1 MQLSTV
7 ERSSDPGPGE
17 PVAEAADAE
26 VLWLR
31 AENRRLRDR
40 LKSLGEVSLRINST
54 QDLDSVMQGVIDG
67 ARVLTGAR
75 YGALITFDASGGIH
89 KLHTSGIAA
98 EEFHRLDGLPKGDGL
113 LGYLNEIEG
122 PLRLKDLASHPRSG
136 GFPPGHPPMRSFLG
150 CPLRHQEERLGN
162 IYLTEKEDGQE
173 FTFEDDELI
182 VNLSALAA
190 AALLNTRS
198 YQALLKAKSSLQTL
212 IDLAPVGVMLY
223 DAKTMD
229 LLSLN
234 PEVRRMVRGL
244 QVPGRSLDELRSVI
258 DVRYPNGGKIEFD
271 RISIERA
278 RRTGET
284 VRSEEVV
291 LYLADGR
298 TVTALSSAA
307 PIYSEDGE
315 IVSVV
320 AILQDMTPLEDL
332 DRARAQFL
340 GMVSEGLRHPLIAI
354 KGATAVALDSSPAPD
369 AAETQQYLRI
379 IDENTGRMRL
389 LINNLLDFTR
399 METGAFSV
407 DPRAV
412 DLAGLVEEA
421 KGTFLR
427 SGARNSVEVEIS
439 PDLPRVQ
446 ADSSRLVQ
454 ALGNLLTNAARCSAD
469 WSVIRVNV
477 ATQDARVSVSVSSE
491 GWRVSTERLP
501 YFFEWISGPADE
513 EPDFGGED
521 QWLGLAICK
530 GIVEAHGGHI
540 WAESNGP
547 GSGARVTFTIPVHAA
562 GIRAGSLSETVA
574 GTSSAGTSSGGRVR
588 ILVVGDEPQSLRNIQ
603 RTCSEAG
610 YETIVA
616 LTAGEAESLAA
627 DKRPDLV
634 LLSPAL
640 PGTNGAE
647 LNRRFMDFSDAP
659 VVFLLDP
666 KAGPDGPPALAAGAA
681 DFIVKPFS
689 PTELAARVETAL
701 ERRRTLPEGARRQE
715 PYLLGDLEID
725 YLERRVTMAGRP
737 LRLTATEYELL
748 SQLSANAG
756 RVLTHE
762 QLLRL
767 AWGADYPNDPRLLR
781 SFIKKL
787 RGKLGDDADNP
798 VYILTE
804 PRVGYRMAKA
814 GGGEVSD
821 GDPDSHRQLRGS
833 P

>member
-7 ERSSDPGPGE
+7 ERTSDPGPGE

-67 ARVLTGAR
+67 ARVLIGAR

-162 IYLTEKEDGQE
+162 IYLTEKEDGRE
-173 FTFEDDELI
+173 FTFEDEELI

-198 YQALLKAKSSLQTL
+198 YQELLRAKSSLETV
-212 IDLAPVGVMLY
+212 IDLAPVGIMLY

-234 PEVRRMVRGL
+234 PEVRRIVRGL
-244 QVPGRSLDELRSVI
+244 RIPGRGLDEVLSAI
-258 DVRYPNGGKIEFD
+258 DVRYPSGGKIEVD

-278 RRTGET
+278 RRAGET
-284 VRSEEVV
+284 VRAEEVV
-291 LYLADGR
+291 LHLPDGQ
-298 TVTALSSAA
+298 TVTALNSAA

-320 AILQDMTPLEDL
+320 AILQDMTTLEDL
-332 DRARAQFL
+332 EQTRAQFL

-407 DPRAV
+407 DPRPV
-412 DLAGLVEEA
+412 GLAGLVEEA
-421 KGTFLR
+421 KGAFLR

-439 PDLPRVQ
+439 PDLPQVQ
-446 ADSSRLVQ
+446 ADPSRLVQ

-477 ATQDARVSVSVSSE
+477 AAQDARVSVSVSDE

-501 YFFEWISGPADE
+501 HFFERISGLADE

-530 GIVEAHGGHI
+530 GIVEAHGGRV
-540 WAESNGP
+540 WAESNVPGP
-547 GSGARVTFTIPVHAA
+547 GARVTFTIPAHFAIPAHAA
-562 GIRAGSLSETVA
+562 GIRAGSLSETA
-574 GTSSAGTSSGGRVR
+574 AETSSGGRVR
-588 ILVVGDEPQSLRNIQ
+588 ILVVEDEPQSLRNVQ

-610 YETIVA
+610 YETIIA
-616 LTAGEAESLAA
+616 LTVEEAESLAA

-666 KAGPDGPPALAAGAA
+666 KAGLDGRQALAAGAA
-681 DFIVKPFS
+681 DFILKPFS
-689 PTELAARVETAL
+689 PTELAARVEMVL
-701 ERRRTLPEGARRQE
+701 GRRRTLPEGARRQE

-725 YLERRVTMAGRP
+725 YAERRVTMAGRP

-814 GGGEVSD
+814 GGGE
-821 GDPDSHRQLRGS
+821 
-833 P
+833 

>member
-1 MQLSTV
+1 MQLSSV
-7 ERSSDPGPGE
+7 ERSSAPQPGE
-17 PVAEAADAE
+17 PVAGAAGAE

-40 LKSLGEVSLRINST
+40 LKSLGEVSLRINSAPD
-54 QDLDSVMQGVIDG
+54 QDSVMQGAIDG
-67 ARVLTGAR
+67 ARILTGAR

-89 KLHTSGIAA
+89 KLHTSGILA

-150 CPLRHQEERLGN
+150 CPIRHQEERLGN
-162 IYLTEKEDGQE
+162 IYLTEKEDGRE
-173 FTFEDDELI
+173 FTFEDEELI
-182 VNLSALAA
+182 VNLSVLAA
-190 AALLNTRS
+190 AAILNARS
-198 YQALLKAKSSLQTL
+198 YRELLRAKSSLETL

-234 PEVRRMVRGL
+234 PEVRRIVRGL
-244 QVPGRSLDELRSVI
+244 KMPGRGLDEVRSVI
-258 DVRYPNGGKIEFD
+258 DVRYPNGRKIEFD
-271 RISIERA
+271 RLSIERA

-284 VRSEEVV
+284 VRAQEVI
-291 LYLADGR
+291 LHLEDGQ

-320 AILQDMTPLEDL
+320 AVLQDMTPLEDL
-332 DRARAQFL
+332 ERTRAQFL

-354 KGATAVALDSSPAPD
+354 KGATAVVLDSSPAPD
-369 AAETQQYLRI
+369 AAETQQCLHI
-379 IDENTGRMRL
+379 IDENTGQMRR

-399 METGAFSV
+399 IETGTFSV
-407 DPRAV
+407 DPRPV
-412 DLAGLVEEA
+412 GLVGLVEKA

-446 ADSSRLVQ
+446 ADPIRLVQ
-454 ALGNLLTNAARCSAD
+454 ALGNLLTNAARCSPD
-469 WSVIRVNV
+469 WSVILVNV
-477 ATQDARVSVSVSSE
+477 AAQDALVSVSVSDES
-491 GWRVSTERLP
+491 WSVSAERLP
-501 YFFEWISGPADE
+501 DFIERSSVPADE
-513 EPDFGGED
+513 EPDFSWED

-530 GIVEAHGGHI
+530 GIVEAHGGRI

-547 GSGARVTFTIPVHAA
+547 GAGARVNFTIPACVNAA
-562 GIRAGSLSETVA
+562 PESGAA
-574 GTSSAGTSSGGRVR
+574 AGTSSGGKVR
-588 ILVVGDEPQSLRNIQ
+588 ILVVNNEPQTLRNLQ
-603 RTCSEAG
+603 RTCSAAG
-610 YETIVA
+610 YETIIA
-616 LTAGEAESLAA
+616 ITTDEAESLAA
-627 DKRPDLV
+627 EKRPDLV
-634 LLSPAL
+634 LLDPAL
-640 PGTNGAE
+640 AGTGGAE
-647 LNRRFMDFSDAP
+647 FARRLMGFRDAP

-666 KAGPDGPPALAAGAA
+666 EDGPDGPQALAAGAA
-681 DFIVKPFS
+681 DFIIKPFS
-689 PTELAARVETAL
+689 PTELAARVEMAL
-701 ERRRTLPEGARRQE
+701 ERRRTLPEGVWRQE

-725 YLERRVTMAGRP
+725 YAERRVTMAGQP
-737 LRLTATEYELL
+737 LWLTATEYELL

-767 AWGADYPNDPRLLR
+767 AWGADYPNDSRLLR

-798 VYILTE
+798 VYIFTE

-814 GGGEVSD
+814 GGGAVSD
-821 GDPDSHRQLRGS
+821 GNPDCHRQLRGS

>member
-1 MQLSTV
+1 MQLSSV
-7 ERSSDPGPGE
+7 ERSSAPRPGE
-17 PVAEAADAE
+17 PVAGAAGAEA
-26 VLWLR
+26 LWLR

-67 ARVLTGAR
+67 ARVLTDAR

-89 KLHTSGIAA
+89 KLHTSGILA

-150 CPLRHQEERLGN
+150 CPLLNQEERLGN
-162 IYLTEKEDGQE
+162 IYLTEKEDGRE
-173 FTFEDDELI
+173 FTFEDEKLI

-190 AALLNTRS
+190 AALLNARS
-198 YQALLKAKSSLQTL
+198 YRELLRAKSSLETL

-244 QVPGRSLDELRSVI
+244 QVPGRGLNELRSVI
-258 DVRYPNGGKIEFD
+258 DVHYPNGGKIEFD

-284 VRSEEVV
+284 VRAEEVV
-291 LYLADGR
+291 LHLADGQ

-332 DRARAQFL
+332 ERVRAQFL

-354 KGATAVALDSSPAPD
+354 KGATSVALDSSPAPD

-399 METGAFSV
+399 IETGAFSV
-407 DPRAV
+407 DPRPV

-427 SGARNSVEVEIS
+427 SGARNSVEVKIS

-446 ADSSRLVQ
+446 ADPIRLVQ

-477 ATQDARVSVSVSSE
+477 AAQDARVSVSVSDE
-491 GWRVSTERLP
+491 GWSISTQRLP
-501 YFFEWISGPADE
+501 HFFERISGPADE
-513 EPDFGGED
+513 EPDFRGED

-530 GIVEAHGGHI
+530 GIVEAHGGRI
-540 WAESNGP
+540 WAESNVPGP
-547 GSGARVTFTIPVHAA
+547 GARVTFTIPAHAA
-562 GIRAGSLSETVA
+562 GIRVGSLSETA
-574 GTSSAGTSSGGRVR
+574 AETSSGGRVR
-588 ILVVGDEPQSLRNIQ
+588 ILVVEDEPQTLRNVQ
-603 RTCSEAG
+603 RACSEAG
-610 YETIVA
+610 YETIIA
-616 LTAGEAESLAA
+616 LTTREAESLAA

-634 LLSPAL
+634 LLSPAP

-666 KAGPDGPPALAAGAA
+666 KAGPNGRQALAAGAA
-681 DFIVKPFS
+681 EFIVKPFS

-701 ERRRTLPEGARRQE
+701 ERRRTLPEGGRRQE

-725 YLERRVTMAGRP
+725 YAKRRVTMAGRP

-748 SQLSANAG
+748 SQLSANAD

-767 AWGADYPNDPRLLR
+767 AWGADYPNDSRLLR

-798 VYILTE
+798 VYIFTE
-804 PRVGYRMAKA
+804 PRVGYRMAKP
-814 GGGEVSD
+814 GGGGSD
-821 GDPDSHRQLRGS
+821 GDPDSHR
-833 P
+833 